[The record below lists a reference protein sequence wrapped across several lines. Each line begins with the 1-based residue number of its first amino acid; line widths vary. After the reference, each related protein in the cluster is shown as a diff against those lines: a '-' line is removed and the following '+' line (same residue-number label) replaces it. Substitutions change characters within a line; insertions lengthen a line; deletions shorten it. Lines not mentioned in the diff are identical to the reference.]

1 MVGLGVGGVGLG
13 SRGSSSSLLGLLAEG
28 YGVGGG
34 GRVGAGRVGHHGG
47 GGGGSQGEGERNF
60 MMVVGGFWCCKLFV
74 LSVCVDVKMCWKRMA
89 RRKRG
94 DELGDGDGGYI
105 PFAAVINVRLNI

>member
-1 MVGLGVGGVGLG
+1 MGITAAVAAAA
-13 SRGSSSSLLGLLAEG
+13 RA
-28 YGVGGG
+28 
-34 GRVGAGRVGHHGG
+34 R
-47 GGGGSQGEGERNF
+47 GERNF